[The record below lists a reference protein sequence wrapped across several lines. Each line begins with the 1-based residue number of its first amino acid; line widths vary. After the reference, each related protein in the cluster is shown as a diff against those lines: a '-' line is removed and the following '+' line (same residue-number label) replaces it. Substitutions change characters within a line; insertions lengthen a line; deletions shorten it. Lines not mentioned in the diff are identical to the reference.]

1 MPEKDNIHRRRS
13 RSLRADFAPNLRA
26 DYVELGVASAK
37 SFLRARDQHW
47 CGHRRLA

>member
-1 MPEKDNIHRRRS
+1 MPENDNIRRR

-47 CGHRRLA
+47 CGNRLLA

>member
-26 DYVELGVASAK
+26 DYVELGVASAN
-37 SFLRARDQHW
+37 SFLRARDPRW
-47 CGHRRLA
+47 CDHRRLA

>member
-1 MPEKDNIHRRRS
+1 MPENDNTRRS
-13 RSLRADFAPNLRA
+13 RSLRADFAPNLLA

-47 CGHRRLA
+47 CDHRRLA